1 LQIFEDMI
9 NWLRFSHSAAITIA
23 AADDEGDDDDD
34 DTGCQDVFCVRTLQ
48 SVTYRRRISRKLR
61 MQ

>member
-1 LQIFEDMI
+1 
-9 NWLRFSHSAAITIA
+9 LRFSHSAAITIA